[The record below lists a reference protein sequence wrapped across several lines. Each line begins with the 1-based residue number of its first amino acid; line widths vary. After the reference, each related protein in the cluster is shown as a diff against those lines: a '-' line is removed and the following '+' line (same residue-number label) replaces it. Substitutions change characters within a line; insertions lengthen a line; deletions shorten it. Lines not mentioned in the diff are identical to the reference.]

1 MATVYPHITTFPC
14 LLCVLEPPWDPA
26 LVSQKQAE
34 SGGKLGGNAFLY
46 GHCSFLFLTFFF
58 FFAAQQTLPSKGLC
72 CPFSRISEFV
82 CQVSQKIWLEV
93 ELGSLSTL
101 SNRDNG
107 HLI

>member
-1 MATVYPHITTFPC
+1 MATVYPHITAFPC

-34 SGGKLGGNAFLY
+34 SGGTLGENAFLY

-58 FFAAQQTLPSKGLC
+58 FLLPRIQVC

>member
-34 SGGKLGGNAFLY
+34 SGGKLGENAFLY

-58 FFAAQQTLPSKGLC
+58 FFC
-72 CPFSRISEFV
+72 CQEFKYV
-82 CQVSQKIWLEV
+82 VLSV
-93 ELGSLSTL
+93 EFQNLFVKCHKKSGWKLDWDL
-101 SNRDNG
+101 YQ
-107 HLI
+107 L